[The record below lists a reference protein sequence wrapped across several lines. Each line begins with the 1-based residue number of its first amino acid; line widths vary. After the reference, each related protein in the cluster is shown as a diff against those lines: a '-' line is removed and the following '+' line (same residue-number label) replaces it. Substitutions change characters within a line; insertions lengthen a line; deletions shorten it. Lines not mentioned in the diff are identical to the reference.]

1 MPGSAQSS
9 LSPSSQEE
17 IQPERGADLVRGRTL
32 VGGETALQSR
42 RSIPSSFLNQGSVLE
57 ISGKASVQAQPDA
70 VGRVLSDP
78 VLLQRSLPGCR
89 SLEPDGEGYRIE
101 ISIGV
106 AAVRGTYMGSIRVL
120 RHDPGQRFDF
130 ELSLEAPRGF
140 VEARVKTSFT
150 PLPQGT
156 EIAYT
161 AESELGGPLAALGQR
176 VAAGVAT
183 MLVRQFC
190 DGLGRE
196 AQALHQG

>member
-1 MPGSAQSS
+1 M
-9 LSPSSQEE
+9 
-17 IQPERGADLVRGRTL
+17 
-32 VGGETALQSR
+32 
-42 RSIPSSFLNQGSVLE
+42 E
-57 ISGKASVQAQPDA
+57 ISGTASVKAAPEA

-78 VLLQRSLPGCR
+78 ALLQRSLPGCR
-89 SLEPDGEGYRIE
+89 TLEPEGNGYRVE

-106 AAVRGTYMGSIRVL
+106 AAVRGTYQGTVDVL
-120 RHDPGQRFDF
+120 RHEPGRRFDF
-130 ELSLEAPRGF
+130 RLALEAPRGF
-140 VEARVKTSFT
+140 LEATVETRLRAT
-150 PLPQGT
+150 PEGT

-196 AQALHQG
+196 AQALAQE